1 MLSCRNCGAPYT
13 GGIICEKCGTRYAE
27 EELQAYEKNN
37 TDYREKET
45 QENSAKISHS
55 GSSADNPAFIV
66 AIIFAAVSALVIIPV
81 LIAIFVPAI
90 IGYNAKK
97 QAAEERQAAVVQE
110 IEESFEAEEKRGVD
124 KVEYMKEH
132 GVYSSGNYECGK
144 DIPEGEYIVVSSGS
158 DEYGDFYFGVY
169 TQSDCSDD
177 SELYGGWYQRNMY
190 VSLKEGQFI
199 HFSHSVLYDPE
210 LNNIELS
217 SNQCGGMY
225 KVGKDIE
232 PGIYYIRSSD
242 DQYGCEYTIYSSID
256 SVIPIEKESSYC
268 DLSDSDSVKVE
279 LSEGEYIKLKFGS
292 LEKAE

>member
-13 GGIICEKCGTRYAE
+13 GGIICEKCGTRYTE
-27 EELQAYEKNN
+27 EELRSYDKTGYPEKELQDSSAKNN
-37 TDYREKET
+37 
-45 QENSAKISHS
+45 HS
-55 GSSADNPAFIV
+55 GSSGDNPAFII
-66 AIIFAAVSALVIIPV
+66 AIIFAVVSGLVIIPV

-90 IGYNAKK
+90 IWYNAKK

-110 IEESFEAEEKRGVD
+110 IEESFADEEKRGVD

-158 DEYGDFYFGVY
+158 DGYGDFYFGVY

-177 SELYGGWYQRNMY
+177 SELYGGWYQGNMY

-217 SNQCGGMY
+217 GNQYGGMY

-242 DQYGCEYTIYSSID
+242 DQYGCEYTIYSSIN

-279 LSEGEYIKLKFGS
+279 LSEGEYIKLKFSS
-292 LEKAE
+292 LEKAK